1 MKEKM
6 TQEYFIDRI
15 GNISVQG
22 SVISID
28 LSRMVPST
36 GEGSEKD
43 AFSLEKKL
51 TVTLTGQ
58 NFIALVNSLNQ
69 TVKAISERK
78 NKDTDPSKIKKKSTK
93 PETSQ

>member
-1 MKEKM
+1 MIP
-6 TQEYFIDRI
+6 EYFIDKI

-22 SVISID
+22 SVVSLD
-28 LSRMVPST
+28 LCRMVPNSV
-36 GEGSEKD
+36 EGAEKD

-69 TVKAISERK
+69 TVKAISERQ
-78 NKDTDPSKIKKKSTK
+78 NKDTGTSKVKKQPTK

>member
-36 GEGSEKD
+36 SEGSEKD

-69 TVKAISERK
+69 TVKAISERQ
-78 NKDTDPSKIKKKSTK
+78 NKDTDPSKIKKQSTK
-93 PETSQ
+93 TETSQ

>member
-1 MKEKM
+1 M
-6 TQEYFIDRI
+6 TREYFIDRI

-22 SVISID
+22 SVVSID

-36 GEGSEKD
+36 GENSEKD

-58 NFIALVNSLNQ
+58 NFVALVNSLNQ
-69 TVKAISERK
+69 TVKAISERQ
-78 NKDTDPSKIKKKSTK
+78 NKDADSSEVKKLPTK